1 VTIYVLC
8 LKYILIW
15 LMVMTVFLDTVILD
29 ILVKLL
35 YAVFKKQYS
44 VFLIPDVFLN
54 REMYFH

>member
-1 VTIYVLC
+1 
-8 LKYILIW
+8 
-15 LMVMTVFLDTVILD
+15 MTVFLDTVILD